1 MQPATTDDPRTDD
14 LRVVPA
20 QEAPF
25 ADIEAVF
32 GTKGDPAHCWCQWY
46 KIPGSNWRS
55 VGDDALRGRLEAQLA
70 TSDTGPGLLAYDGD
84 TPVGWCA
91 VEPRANLVRLPH
103 SRIVAGGTPDP
114 DFDDPGIWAVSCF
127 VVPRAYRKRGV
138 GGALAGAAVAGKD
151 DRLIGALIG
160 GALGAGGGYLIG
172 MQVGNKNDKDD
183 AEKKDD
189 AIKSSQQ
196 AETNPATAQQAKNAK
211 TADINDDGFV
221 TLDEVAAL
229 EAAGLKDKDIIHK
242 LQITQ
247 QVFELTP
254 QQEQYLR
261 EHNVTDTVIEAMRG
275 MNRASE
281 GSGQLASDKM
291 SGSERISKKGQ

>member
-1 MQPATTDDPRTDD
+1 MWFKTMTATALMSSLAMGPM
-14 LRVVPA
+14 LGCENLPGNEKE
-20 QEAPF
+20 QG
-25 ADIEAVF
+25 AVI
-32 GTKGDPAHCWCQWY
+32 G
-46 KIPGSNWRS
+46 
-55 VGDDALRGRLEAQLA
+55 
-70 TSDTGPGLLAYDGD
+70 
-84 TPVGWCA
+84 
-91 VEPRANLVRLPH
+91 
-103 SRIVAGGTPDP
+103 
-114 DFDDPGIWAVSCF
+114 
-127 VVPRAYRKRGV
+127 GV

-183 AEKKDD
+183 AKKKDD

-281 GSGQLASDKM
+281 GSGQLASDKT